1 MPTALIMRLDF
12 DAVALTLV
20 TVVYSL
26 SMLLR
31 TFALL
36 GYQIYKNEIAYKTLY
51 PTNLH
56 RSTLP
61 CKS

>member
-12 DAVALTLV
+12 DEVALTLV
-20 TVVYSL
+20 TIVYSL

-31 TFALL
+31 TFVSL

-56 RSTLP
+56 SSTLP
-61 CKS
+61 CES